1 MRRGIRS
8 LLAAALFATVL
19 PMPFGCTHKR
29 ATYIGVDGVALG
41 RVVIYRNGVAYYER
55 QAKVEGNKLVVR
67 VPRERV
73 DDFLKSLKVTDVAT
87 GETVAVTIPRDKSA
101 SDGDLMMVLRL
112 PADPKGKSGAVRLV
126 NMTYVTEAPAW
137 KPSYRVVVGAAG
149 KVELEAWAIID
160 NTSGE
165 DWNNVLVSVGA
176 SSAMSFRYDLWRVR
190 TVDRDLLASDERLA
204 VAPPIGATPYGDGN
218 GDGNGDAIEIKA
230 KATNIDVTTTN
241 QGLKISK
248 EIIAQLPVPGRS
260 FEGAAMQAAGTSG
273 DAVGVAVSGSS
284 SLENNYIVDGINA
297 TSLSLGNYY
306 GYRGA
311 EVSRARDPRMGGVEG
326 IVAGASG
333 PLAGVRVE
341 VTGGGLRGPLVMKA
355 DNKGRF
361 HADGLTAGTYE
372 VKVMDKGAVA
382 NVRGIEVR
390 PGQVASIAPSV
401 AAAASARDAAAMRQ
415 LSRWAELVPVW
426 RQRNATLEVRCNA
439 PTESEAAQLAAQTQA
454 QLRAVGVAAANIRVH
469 TVIDG
474 DSSGEVTVAE
484 VAAGA
489 GDDEAPGEAVIGD
502 SHFTSPHPMTVA
514 AGSSAMV
521 AMLRGN
527 TVGGEVYLYD
537 PLSARGNAQY
547 AFRAVRLQNPSQSA
561 LEPGPVTVY
570 GDGRFIGEG
579 ITDAVAAGAT
589 TVVPFALDRQVI
601 VRSRL
606 SERNAIQK
614 LISVDRDGLW
624 AELEQQRVTKFAV
637 TNRGAVEMKV
647 LLRHQVASGYT
658 LTKAPGSELALG
670 DSRLFEISVAAG
682 QTKKV
687 EVVESTPKAEYF
699 ALSSSQALQHLR
711 ELAATPTINEGV
723 RKAIADVLATNGKLA
738 ALEQQIAGLRAQADE
753 YQARGNEL
761 NVQLVSLRAVKTTGE
776 LMQKLQQRMAE
787 ISDRKQK
794 TTIAIVEAQQQTML
808 LRLRLQDAYGGLRDA
823 AANLKLNTIE
833 PTAVG
838 AAP

>member
-8 LLAAALFATVL
+8 LLAAALFATAL
-19 PMPFGCTHKR
+19 PLPLGCARPR

-73 DDFLKSLKVTDVAT
+73 DDFLKSLKVTDVGT

-112 PADPKGKSGAVRLV
+112 PADPKGKSGGVRLV

-149 KVELEAWAIID
+149 NVELEAWAIID

-204 VAPPIGATPYGDGN
+204 VAPPMGATPYGDG
-218 GDGNGDAIEIKA
+218 DGDAIEIKA
-230 KATNIDVTTTN
+230 KAPSIDVTTTN
-241 QGLKISK
+241 QGLKITK

-273 DAVGVAVSGSS
+273 DGVGVAVSGSS
-284 SLENNYIVDGINA
+284 SLENNYIVEGINT

-326 IVAGASG
+326 VVAGAHG

-355 DNKGRF
+355 DSKGRF

-415 LSRWAELVPVW
+415 LSRWAELVPAW

-454 QLRAVGVAAANIRVH
+454 QLRAVGVAAANIRVR
-469 TVIDG
+469 TVIDS
-474 DSSGEVTVAE
+474 DSTGEVTVAE

-547 AFRAVRLQNPSQSA
+547 AFRAVRLQNPSTSA

-647 LLRHQVASGYT
+647 LLRHQVANGYT

-687 EVVESTPKAEYF
+687 EVVESTPKAEFF
-699 ALSSSQALQHLR
+699 ALSSNQALQHLR

-738 ALEQQIAGLRAQADE
+738 ALDQKIAGLRVQADE
-753 YQARGNEL
+753 YQARGDEL

-823 AANLKLNTIE
+823 AANLKLNAAE
-833 PTAVG
+833 VTAVG